1 MKQILKILICDYFTM
16 PDECFEQLN
25 PYKRID
31 WAKVVSEH
39 MKKDTPLCVA
49 PCERRDSFIET
60 FIKPYLGED
69 CFLREGAFNVVHK
82 AKWLDEDILYILI
95 NGMIKDELTISSERF
110 IEQDKPRQIDIKVDL
125 GKLEENGSTK
135 RPKYNLTDEDKKL
148 LMENAEIILDIFKT
162 DIERAIKSFED
173 KVQKAF
179 QNDED

>member
-1 MKQILKILICDYFTM
+1 M
-16 PDECFEQLN
+16 PDECLEMQK
-25 PYKRID
+25 PYNYPAWIE
-31 WAKVVSEH
+31 VVGEH

-49 PCERRDSFIET
+49 PYAREDEFRVT
-60 FIKPYLGED
+60 FIDPYLDEGG
-69 CFLREGAFNVVHK
+69 FLREGAFNVVHK
-82 AKWLDEDILYILI
+82 AKWFGKDILYVLI